1 MKRLL
6 IAVAVL
12 AIFSTPHVPVAHAA
26 QGDVIRNK
34 LDVGRTFV
42 ALGADGVTPAIAETV
57 ITFSQNKN
65 GTITGSATSY
75 TITSGKTLRIQAIC
89 PSFTA
94 GAAANRV
101 RCCPPPQHR
110 RGVRGRIRA
119 PRARRGAGPGVRH
132 RRCLRGRCVRRV
144 CGVPRWLGD
153 LGQRHEGDLSHGE
166 CRCRVRAANRQP
178 RCIRVLRR
186 IKHGDHVECPEV
198 FPPLGRDGE
207 SCACELHHR
216 ERGEHRAGN
225 GWARLPWAH
234 GGSPSHRV
242 RASREG
248 HHPDRRAPPGRHDHR
263 GRHGVHGGRSGRF
276 RRPRTCSSSPERPPP
291 PSPIEGTITAPPRT
305 SPR

>member
-101 RCCPPPQHR
+101 RVALRLNTAGACVAGSGLLVPVAELAPGYGTAAASEG
-110 RGVRGRIRA
+110 GVFGGCA
-119 PRARRGAGPGVRH
+119 
-132 RRCLRGRCVRRV
+132 
-144 CGVPRWLGD
+144 
-153 LGQRHEGDLSHGE
+153 
-166 CRCRVRAANRQP
+166 
-178 RCIRVLRR
+178 
-186 IKHGDHVECPEV
+186 V
-198 FPPLGRDGE
+198 FPDGLE
-207 SCACELHHR
+207 IS
-216 ERGEHRAGN
+216 GN
-225 GWARLPWAH
+225 GTKAICLTENA
-234 GGSPSHRV
+234 V
-242 RASREG
+242 AASGQLTVNLVAFEY
-248 HHPDRRAPPGRHDHR
+248 
-263 GRHGVHGGRSGRF
+263 
-276 RRPRTCSSSPERPPP
+276 
-291 PSPIEGTITAPPRT
+291 
-305 SPR
+305 